1 MKDKYYDIMD
11 EEIKYDENSL
21 IYIENLKLIGYKE
34 SQIYKIIEK
43 DELTKELYERLIEEK
58 ETSTKKDKT
67 GHIKF
72 KKVYHQERA
81 KKLGRISDGNTSAYL
96 NIALEYFNY
105 RCALSGEKFESFEDE
120 KVENSFAKNNLSAE
134 HIVPLCQGGDDVFPN
149 LVPSVLQYN
158 ISKNGYNL
166 LDWWTKQ
173 KDIEGKELY
182 SPYRLLKLINYMM
195 KSIDS
200 RNKELTI
207 KQYEKAILAPNE
219 IDIFLNRIEKQD
231 ELQEDNSKRKILSDT
246 ITTTEITNDG
256 KKILQTIP
264 GVDGNIPKQTEQ
276 QNEKNDDI
284 CAIDIFLSDA
294 INMLNSDKEFIKND
308 NYKQIISTLNK
319 LYKDVVGVIPFEVEI
334 KNKILNNL
342 EQFGIKENK
351 YTVANELLH
360 NTELLNVSK
369 ENPDKSNELI
379 MQYFI
384 EKEEKLMNE
393 FGLTHEQIKIG
404 MSNVPAILYDNK
416 IIEFI
421 NLYKKYIKNDIN
433 IEIIDKEYLQN
444 SLKIKEWMEK
454 NNTTKPPRQQD
465 KNKAIPAEEATLG
478 SALSTMRKKIINPY
492 LNLKNEE
499 EKKKFKEEYPE
510 VEYVIEI
517 IQEIDKHNI
526 KFKEDSQ
533 YYWNIL
539 EIKEWMEKKHTTNPP
554 RARGKNK
561 SISDE
566 ENDLGCKLSAIRQQL
581 LKPFFELKTE
591 DEQKE
596 FKKNHPELE
605 IVLEMVKEIDDNN
618 KSIYLRNAIQ
628 IKEWMEENNTT
639 KPPRQQDRGKTI
651 PSEEAKL
658 GNALSSIRRF
668 FIKPFLQLK
677 TEEDKEKYRQKYPD
691 IDEIM
696 EIIQK
701 IDENNIPAF
710 LNNILEIK
718 KWMEDNQTTRPPRQQ
733 NKNKTVPVE
742 EATLGCNLSTIR
754 QNLIRPYLNLKSE
767 GEKEEY
773 KKKHPELEEVMT
785 IVEEIDSGKN
795 KMKKNLKQIVVE
807 GKDKIFEDNHRTEK
821 LFNETIRESE
831 RLLVKE
837 NGER

>member
-1 MKDKYYDIMD
+1 MKKENLEYDN
-11 EEIKYDENSL
+11 ESL
-21 IYIENLKLIGYKE
+21 LYIENLKLLGYKE
-34 SQIYKIIEK
+34 AQIKKILEK

-58 ETSTKKDKT
+58 ETSTTKDKT

-207 KQYEKAILAPNE
+207 KQYEKAVLAPNE

-360 NTELLNVSK
+360 NT
-369 ENPDKSNELI
+369 
-379 MQYFI
+379 
-384 EKEEKLMNE
+384 
-393 FGLTHEQIKIG
+393 
-404 MSNVPAILYDNK
+404 
-416 IIEFI
+416 
-421 NLYKKYIKNDIN
+421 
-433 IEIIDKEYLQN
+433 
-444 SLKIKEWMEK
+444 
-454 NNTTKPPRQQD
+454 
-465 KNKAIPAEEATLG
+465 
-478 SALSTMRKKIINPY
+478 
-492 LNLKNEE
+492 
-499 EKKKFKEEYPE
+499 
-510 VEYVIEI
+510 
-517 IQEIDKHNI
+517 
-526 KFKEDSQ
+526 
-533 YYWNIL
+533 
-539 EIKEWMEKKHTTNPP
+539 
-554 RARGKNK
+554 
-561 SISDE
+561 
-566 ENDLGCKLSAIRQQL
+566 
-581 LKPFFELKTE
+581 
-591 DEQKE
+591 
-596 FKKNHPELE
+596 
-605 IVLEMVKEIDDNN
+605 
-618 KSIYLRNAIQ
+618 
-628 IKEWMEENNTT
+628 
-639 KPPRQQDRGKTI
+639 
-651 PSEEAKL
+651 
-658 GNALSSIRRF
+658 
-668 FIKPFLQLK
+668 
-677 TEEDKEKYRQKYPD
+677 
-691 IDEIM
+691 
-696 EIIQK
+696 
-701 IDENNIPAF
+701 
-710 LNNILEIK
+710 
-718 KWMEDNQTTRPPRQQ
+718 
-733 NKNKTVPVE
+733 
-742 EATLGCNLSTIR
+742 
-754 QNLIRPYLNLKSE
+754 
-767 GEKEEY
+767 
-773 KKKHPELEEVMT
+773 
-785 IVEEIDSGKN
+785 
-795 KMKKNLKQIVVE
+795 
-807 GKDKIFEDNHRTEK
+807 
-821 LFNETIRESE
+821 
-831 RLLVKE
+831 
-837 NGER
+837 